1 MRPTMLPIN
10 RDIDTKDL
18 IEIVRASKEEVKYTD
33 PNVDE
38 VKQFIIQNNIK
49 DGDESFSSDVIYIA
63 FIDWLGGRYRG
74 NKSSFFK
81 KFGKYFKKKRVGG
94 YSFYYVSGDCFE
106 VPEKTT
112 LVSRKQRGKDE
123 KK

>member
-1 MRPTMLPIN
+1 LPTN

-18 IEIVRASKEEVKYTD
+18 IDIVKTSEEEVVYYD
-33 PNVDE
+33 SSVDE

-49 DGDESFSSDVIYIA
+49 DGDNALSSDVIYIA
-63 FIDWLGGRYRG
+63 FLKWLGSRYPG

-81 KFGKYFKKKRVGG
+81 KFGKYYKKKRVGG
-94 YSFYYVSGDCFE
+94 YSFYYVSGECFE
-106 VPEKTT
+106 VPEKTA
-112 LVSRKQRGKDE
+112 LVSRKQHGKNE